1 MCVGNEKMTPP
12 ALMLYLKKNGYIK
25 VSQDPQTGE
34 RPKNWLVR
42 TIPNLYPAFTP
53 PKQPQDAEKILQN
66 KCLAEGIGHHEVII
80 ESPNHDE
87 DPADAETPQLELVIQ
102 AYIDRLREISAK
114 PYVQYV
120 SIFRNYGQQAG
131 ASLSHPHSQLIAT
144 PIVPVLIQE
153 EVDAAKRF
161 LDEKKK
167 CIFCDIIEK
176 ETNGPRLISEDDDF
190 VVFAPYASINPMEF
204 WIMPK
209 RHQASLLELK
219 ECEVSALAKTLRHI
233 PDPLTQL
240 KLYAD
245 GKKIHVEVEGRAME
259 AVSGQLLLDFDRAEL
274 KRLVE
279 FRIKEPVHAERER
292 RLEAERWFQRGLELE
307 QTGAPPEQILE
318 AYQEALKRDPN
329 SAGALVN
336 LGTIHFNSRNWTEA
350 ERCYLEALRVDPAY
364 ALAHFDLANL
374 YDERGDRTK
383 ALEHYEAALRIAPN
397 YADAH
402 YNLALLCQSS
412 NQAMKAVRHWTT
424 YLKLDPSSN
433 WSEIARKELAK
444 IRQNTVLPGY
454 RV

>member
-1 MCVGNEKMTPP
+1 MPYNELRKDYILNRWVVIATERGRRPTDFAKQKVENTKATSTCPMCVGNEKMTPP

-87 DPADAETPQLELVIQ
+87 NPADAETPQLELVIQ

-219 ECEVSALAKTLRHI
+219 ECEVSALAKTLRAS
-233 PDPLTQL
+233 L
-240 KLYAD
+240 K
-245 GKKIHVEVEGRAME
+245 
-259 AVSGQLLLDFDRAEL
+259 
-274 KRLVE
+274 
-279 FRIKEPVHAERER
+279 
-292 RLEAERWFQRGLELE
+292 
-307 QTGAPPEQILE
+307 
-318 AYQEALKRDPN
+318 ALKDLVSDPPYN
-329 SAGALVN
+329 YGFHMVTDVSAKDYYHWHLEVHPKLSIWAGFELN
-336 LGTIHFNSRNWTEA
+336 TGTYI
-350 ERCYLEALRVDPAY
+350 
-364 ALAHFDLANL
+364 
-374 YDERGDRTK
+374 
-383 ALEHYEAALRIAPN
+383 
-397 YADAH
+397 
-402 YNLALLCQSS
+402 
-412 NQAMKAVRHWTT
+412 
-424 YLKLDPSSN
+424 
-433 WSEIARKELAK
+433 
-444 IRQNTVLPGY
+444 NTVSPEVAAEGLRQIVKP
-454 RV
+454 